1 MLEDVAVEHPF
12 SRLAC
17 DEADFDTLFR
27 KQQHGIGAKRRQMA
41 PVRIQYLECVAV
53 DMDRMR
59 VRRSVYQF
67 ENVTLTGFE
76 YRQRRPE
83 ISVIHRRP
91 RLLVDGPE
99 SPVCETKRTD
109 LNARISLS

>member
-1 MLEDVAVEHPF
+1 MSYDGDVAHHAGFLMLEDVAVEHPF

-27 KQQHGIGAKRRQMA
+27 KQQHGVGAKRRQMA
-41 PVRIQYLECVAV
+41 PVRVQYLERVAV

-67 ENVTLTGFE
+67 ENVTLTGFAVPPAAV
-76 YRQRRPE
+76 RDFGDPSQATPA
-83 ISVIHRRP
+83 
-91 RLLVDGPE
+91 
-99 SPVCETKRTD
+99 C
-109 LNARISLS
+109 